1 MGLLNTTGLSV
12 IRQLSF
18 LGRVHLAPHGMAM
31 RARKRKVLR
40 PDRAPVG
47 KARSPPARS
56 ACFPHPVQRKARGRS
71 VAKQEAPLG
80 IYNDEHSQITCNS
93 GATYARAQGE
103 DTGRHVKD

>member
-80 IYNDEHSQITCNS
+80 IYNDEQPDHVQLRCNLC
-93 GATYARAQGE
+93 QGE

>member
-80 IYNDEHSQITCNS
+80 IYNDEQPDHVQLMP
-93 GATYARAQGE
+93 G
-103 DTGRHVKD
+103 GRHRTPR